1 MFVRQGNYLLVV
13 FLITLFVVLHDSAH
27 AQTTCS
33 NKLLAEMVDK
43 ITESYG
49 LQELKPEFSVPK
61 LCKGKPLIIQKN
73 AQGLVDHV
81 GIKLFDRDLVHRYPT
96 FVYHFIERYF
106 LELLLLPSENEIY
119 TKLRMEKVKISSD
132 IYSLHS
138 FKKDLQRIISD
149 FSKDY
154 SLYIMCNNNRYTVSC
169 MRNERVLV
177 EVDFPVR
184 YELLSGNTKLEAEN
198 SVYMALMAQQV
209 KEYMPLSER
218 ELFEYNDSLFCANE
232 DYYLAETIVS
242 TAFYKKEKDEF
253 LPVFSSSM
261 MMESV
266 YNLFNSSYDW
276 GVNVEITQNLY
287 GGKKISYILPLKKL
301 IDFCTDQHC
310 IVYSGVQKVEKTEIT
325 GVLMAVNME
334 LGYQHLMQFS
344 LPKDLLNAPKDHEV
358 KIKMYSYIPIH
369 NVSSLFDE
377 KRTKRK

>member
-154 SLYIMCNNNRYTVSC
+154 SLYIMCNIDKAVACYQNSLRNDPTCNETRY
-169 MRNERVLV
+169 N
-177 EVDFPVR
+177 
-184 YELLSGNTKLEAEN
+184 YALSLFQLKKNQQNQDNQEQQQDDKGQDEKEEKQQQQQPQEQEKKDEQQPQPQQDQMSRENAEQMLN
-198 SVYMALMAQQV
+198 AAMQDEKATQEKIQKAQQQ
-209 KEYMPLSER
+209 R
-218 ELFEYNDSLFCANE
+218 
-232 DYYLAETIVS
+232 
-242 TAFYKKEKDEF
+242 
-253 LPVFSSSM
+253 
-261 MMESV
+261 
-266 YNLFNSSYDW
+266 
-276 GVNVEITQNLY
+276 Q
-287 GGKKISYILPLKKL
+287 
-301 IDFCTDQHC
+301 
-310 IVYSGVQKVEKTEIT
+310 QKQLQK
-325 GVLMAVNME
+325 
-334 LGYQHLMQFS
+334 QW
-344 LPKDLLNAPKDHEV
+344 
-358 KIKMYSYIPIH
+358 
-369 NVSSLFDE
+369 
-377 KRTKRK
+377 

>member
-1 MFVRQGNYLLVV
+1 MFKQQGNYLLAVLCV
-13 FLITLFVVLHDSAH
+13 TLLVAFHGGAY
-27 AQTTCS
+27 AQSVCS
-33 NKLLAEMVDK
+33 NKLLTEIVEKM
-43 ITESYG
+43 TESYG
-49 LQELKPEFSVPK
+49 LQGLNEELLIPE
-61 LCKGKPLIIQKN
+61 LCKNKPLIVQKN
-73 AQGLVDHV
+73 AQGMVDHV

-96 FVYHFIERYF
+96 FVYRFIERYF
-106 LELLLLPSENEIY
+106 LELLLLPSEKEIY

-132 IYSLHS
+132 VYSLHS

-149 FSKDY
+149 FSADY

-209 KEYMPLSER
+209 KEYTPLSER

-242 TAFYKKEKDEF
+242 TVFYKKKKDEF

-287 GGKKISYILPLKKL
+287 GGKKITYTLPLKKL
-301 IDFCTDQHC
+301 VDFCVDQHC

-344 LPKDLLNAPKDHEV
+344 LPKDLLKAPKDHEV

>member
-1 MFVRQGNYLLVV
+1 MFKQQGNYLLAVLCV
-13 FLITLFVVLHDSAH
+13 TLLVTFHGGAY
-27 AQTTCS
+27 AQSVCS
-33 NKLLAEMVDK
+33 NKLLTEIVEKM
-43 ITESYG
+43 TESYG
-49 LQELKPEFSVPK
+49 LQGLNEELLIPE
-61 LCKGKPLIIQKN
+61 LCKNKPLIVQKN
-73 AQGLVDHV
+73 AQGMVDHV

-96 FVYHFIERYF
+96 FVYRFIERYF
-106 LELLLLPSENEIY
+106 LELLLLPSEKEIY

-132 IYSLHS
+132 VYSLHS

-149 FSKDY
+149 FSADY

-209 KEYMPLSER
+209 KEYTPLSER

-242 TAFYKKEKDEF
+242 TVFYKKEKDEF

-287 GGKKISYILPLKKL
+287 GGKKITYTLPLKKL
-301 IDFCTDQHC
+301 VDFCVDQHC

-344 LPKDLLNAPKDHEV
+344 LPKDLLKAPKDHEV

>member
-1 MFVRQGNYLLVV
+1 
-13 FLITLFVVLHDSAH
+13 
-27 AQTTCS
+27 
-33 NKLLAEMVDK
+33 
-43 ITESYG
+43 
-49 LQELKPEFSVPK
+49 
-61 LCKGKPLIIQKN
+61 
-73 AQGLVDHV
+73 
-81 GIKLFDRDLVHRYPT
+81 
-96 FVYHFIERYF
+96 
-106 LELLLLPSENEIY
+106 
-119 TKLRMEKVKISSD
+119 
-132 IYSLHS
+132 
-138 FKKDLQRIISD
+138 
-149 FSKDY
+149 
-154 SLYIMCNNNRYTVSC
+154 
-169 MRNERVLV
+169 
-177 EVDFPVR
+177 
-184 YELLSGNTKLEAEN
+184 
-198 SVYMALMAQQV
+198 
-209 KEYMPLSER
+209 MPLSER

-242 TAFYKKEKDEF
+242 TAFYKKEQDEF

-310 IVYSGVQKVEKTEIT
+310 IVYSGVQKVEKTEST

>member
-1 MFVRQGNYLLVV
+1 MFIRQGNYLLAV
-13 FLITLFVVLHDSAH
+13 FLITLFVLHSSVH

-33 NKLLAEMVDK
+33 NKLLAEMVGK
-43 ITESYG
+43 ITETYG
-49 LQELKPEFSVPK
+49 LQELKSEVLVPK

-73 AQGLVDHV
+73 AQGLIDHV
-81 GIKLFDRDLVHRYPT
+81 GVKLFNRDWVHRYPT

-198 SVYMALMAQQV
+198 SVYMALMVQQV

-242 TAFYKKEKDEF
+242 TAFYKKEQDEF
-253 LPVFSSSM
+253 LPIFSSSM

-287 GGKKISYILPLKKL
+287 GGKKITYILPLKKL
-301 IDFCTDQHC
+301 IDFCVDQHC

-344 LPKDLLNAPKDHEV
+344 LPKDLLNAPEKHQV

-369 NVSSLFDE
+369 NVSSMFDE

>member
-1 MFVRQGNYLLVV
+1 MFKQQGNYLLAVLCV
-13 FLITLFVVLHDSAH
+13 TLLVTFHGGAY
-27 AQTTCS
+27 AQSVCS
-33 NKLLAEMVDK
+33 NKLLTEIVEK
-43 ITESYG
+43 VTESYG
-49 LQELKPEFSVPK
+49 LQGLNEELLIPE
-61 LCKGKPLIIQKN
+61 LCKNKPLIVQKN
-73 AQGLVDHV
+73 AQGMVDHV

-96 FVYHFIERYF
+96 FVYRFIERYF
-106 LELLLLPSENEIY
+106 LELLLLPSEKEIY

-132 IYSLHS
+132 VYSLHS

-149 FSKDY
+149 FSADY

-209 KEYMPLSER
+209 KEYTPLSER

-242 TAFYKKEKDEF
+242 TVFYKKEKDEF

-287 GGKKISYILPLKKL
+287 GGKKITYTLPLKKL
-301 IDFCTDQHC
+301 VDFCVDQHC

-344 LPKDLLNAPKDHEV
+344 LPKDLLKAPKDHEV